1 MVSSLAYSFF
11 ANNDICMVWSMLAE
25 LQTPPIVTT
34 DLLYLRFIGDRS
46 IQEKDFGR
54 IQVDRVFEMQ
64 KLADNIKT
72 VEDERIKSAIIAAN
86 NHYAG
91 FGPGTANV
99 FRNMLGLSDAKW
111 QDRKE
116 SLEQEQQ

>member
-1 MVSSLAYSFF
+1 M
-11 ANNDICMVWSMLAE
+11 
-25 LQTPPIVTT
+25 
-34 DLLYLRFIGDRS
+34 LYLRFIGDRS

-116 SLEQEQQ
+116 GLEQEQQQQYPARDFKQSTLSDFLS

>member
-1 MVSSLAYSFF
+1 MGDACRITNITNHHNRF
-11 ANNDICMVWSMLAE
+11 AI
-25 LQTPPIVTT
+25 
-34 DLLYLRFIGDRS
+34 LRFIGDRS